1 MAVSEYAKKK
11 QAWRPVLRLDAALAR
26 QADFSALQLLLD
38 LRDLNLVDVRRGA
51 RLVILQRVLPLRDRL
66 ADFSFTEVN
75 IAEVIVDRRIA
86 RHVLQ
91 GAAKLLLGFRE

>member
-26 QADFSALQLLLD
+26 QADFGALQLLLD
-38 LRDLNLVDVRRGA
+38 LRGLNLVDVRRGA

-66 ADFSFTEVN
+66 ADFSFADVN
-75 IAEVIVDRRIA
+75 IAQVIVDRPLA

-91 GAAKLLLGFRE
+91 GAAPQLLRFP